1 MNHNR
6 NSKVTN
12 GLPQIGIEEDRRI
25 TAQHRISGEEMLV
38 SIMQHRIGFVLVG
51 NCKLTNSHILYIDT

>member
-25 TAQHRISGEEMLV
+25 TAQHRISEG
-38 SIMQHRIGFVLVG
+38 RDVG
-51 NCKLTNSHILYIDT
+51 VDNAAQNWICISREL